1 MFCRL
6 AVAPPLAAHAPPD
19 HFLDEAKILKMK
31 PRFEPDSR
39 SGENDGLAPTLID
52 PEAYDASE
60 QTFAASLEQTV
71 SSKPPRFVVEKEAS
85 DMPAETAPQSQ

>member
-6 AVAPPLAAHAPPD
+6 AVAPPARRMRRRYSL
-19 HFLDEAKILKMK
+19 LLMK
-31 PRFEPDSR
+31 PRFEPDNES
-39 SGENDGLAPTLID
+39 SANDGLSPTLID

-71 SSKPPRFVVEKEAS
+71 VE
-85 DMPAETAPQSQ
+85 